1 MMVPRI
7 LRQYR
12 SELGQ
17 GLAAALQ
24 GDSHLRLA
32 MRYHVGLCDKYGNNT
47 EALGKMLRPSLL
59 LFTVSQLGINHKKGL
74 PAAISLE
81 LVHNFSLIHDDIQDR
96 DEMRRGRP
104 TVWRTWGVAQAIN
117 AGDLMYAAAVHEA
130 LRSGSPVATAIVEA
144 ATTMIEGQGLDLD
157 FEHRWVDTGSYFDMI
172 DKKTGALI
180 SCAFRAGGIVA
191 CADAEV
197 VDLLTKAGQELGRA
211 FQIRDDILGVWGDG
225 KVTGKPQGSD
235 IRRKKKALPAIL
247 AMQCGDDEQRRFLD
261 RVYAQDA
268 IDNGDVEQ
276 VVDVMS
282 LLEVRKMAEEM
293 AQTHLEKAGDHL
305 DRLPF
310 SGEGNETMQELIAYL
325 ARREK

>member
-12 SELGQ
+12 NELGH
-17 GLAAALQ
+17 GLAATLK
-24 GDSHLRLA
+24 GNSHLRLA
-32 MRYHVGLCDKYGNNT
+32 MRYHVGLCDRYGNDT

-59 LFTVSQLGINHKKGL
+59 LFTVSQLGIDHMQGL
-74 PAAISLE
+74 PAAIGLE

-104 TVWRTWGVAQAIN
+104 AVWRIWGVAQAIN

-130 LRSGSPVATAIVEA
+130 LRSGSPAAGAIVEA
-144 ATTMIEGQGLDLD
+144 ATAMIEGQGLDLD
-157 FEHRWVDTGSYFDMI
+157 FEHRWVDTESYFNMI

-180 SCAFRAGGIVA
+180 SCAFLAGGILA
-191 CADAEV
+191 GADAEV
-197 VDLLTKAGQELGRA
+197 VGLLTKVGHELGRA

-247 AMQCGDDEQRRFLD
+247 AMQCGDDGQRRFLNHA
-261 RVYAQDA
+261 YAQDE
-268 IDNGDVEQ
+268 IKNGDVAQ
-276 VVDVMS
+276 VVDLMS
-282 LLEVRKMAEEM
+282 RLDVREMAEEM
-293 AQTHLEKAGDHL
+293 AQAHLEKAADHL

-310 SGEGNETMQELIAYL
+310 SEEGNEMMQELIAYL